1 MTRMYGNSV
10 PRLSLDVHINKLY
23 IFSEIIDLTFMA
35 FTQEQDVP
43 TMCYQ
48 CLYSSIILFVHSIRE
63 FNTLIEDWE
72 PEDDDKDHLPVQA
85 SANLMAINGEL
96 FAIVQGD
103 DVYRYKDGEDP
114 AWELVRSNVK
124 FASKRNYVYSML
136 YHKFV

>member
-1 MTRMYGNSV
+1 
-10 PRLSLDVHINKLY
+10 
-23 IFSEIIDLTFMA
+23 
-35 FTQEQDVP
+35 
-43 TMCYQ
+43 MCYQ